1 MLETAR
7 PRPVPDCQAEIMEGE
22 LVLIHPDSTQ
32 VLHSNPSAALIWKLC
47 DGQRTVA
54 EIKQLL
60 SEAYPESAEQIK
72 EDVNE
77 TLQLFVE
84 TRVLVLD

>member
-22 LVLIHPDSTQ
+22 LVIIHPDSTQ

>member
-22 LVLIHPDSTQ
+22 LVIIHPDSTQ

-47 DGQRTVA
+47 DGQRTVT

-60 SEAYPESAEQIK
+60 SEAYPESVEQINA
-72 EDVNE
+72 DVNE

-84 TRVLVLD
+84 NRVLVLD